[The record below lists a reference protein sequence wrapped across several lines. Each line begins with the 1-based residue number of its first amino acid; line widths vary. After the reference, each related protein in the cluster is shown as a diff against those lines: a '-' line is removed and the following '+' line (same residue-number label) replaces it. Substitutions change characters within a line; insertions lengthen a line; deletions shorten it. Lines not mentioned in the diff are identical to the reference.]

1 MQYFSFF
8 APRDGTLSPPEIIR
22 GHRYKAFT
30 LIELLVVIAIIAL
43 LAAILFPVFARARE
57 NARRS
62 SCMNNLKQIGLGMQQ
77 YVNDADETYP
87 PGQPTNTAAP
97 GDGATFA
104 TMLLPYI
111 KNEQIFMCP
120 SASSKPLTTTIPTAI
135 PATDFRWNA
144 PAPPWRTRSQGNY
157 GANGNLLVTPPVALA
172 DVQRSAKTLL
182 AFDCAWYSGIA
193 VIDTPVQG
201 ARHRHLEGMNFV
213 FCDGHAKSYSWS
225 KVEVAPVGS
234 EEVFDDY
241 FYP

>member
-1 MQYFSFF
+1 MQLFYFF
-8 APRDGTLSPPEIIR
+8 APRDGTLPLSGIHSER
-22 GHRYKAFT
+22 RYKAFT

-62 SCMNNLKQIGLGMQQ
+62 SCMNNLKQIGIGMQQ
-77 YVNDADETYP
+77 YIQDADESFP
-87 PGQPTNTAAP
+87 PSQPTNTASP
-97 GDGATFA
+97 GDGDTFV
-104 TMLLPYI
+104 TILRPYV
-111 KNEQIFMCP
+111 KSEQIFICP

-135 PATDFRWNA
+135 PAIDLRWDA
-144 PAPPWRTRSQGNY
+144 PAPPWRMRSQGSY
-157 GANGNLLVTPPVALA
+157 GANGNLLTTPSVALA
-172 DVQRSAKTLL
+172 DVQQTAKTLL
-182 AFDCAWYSGIA
+182 AFDCTWYSGIA

-213 FCDGHAKSYSWS
+213 FCDGHAKSFSWS
-225 KVEVAPVGS
+225 KVEVVPVGS